1 MQWQAPLRLGNN
13 TEANQS
19 HRRTYLRFI
28 IDRQEMTSSF
38 KRPMLNSALQLHP
51 TLELV
56 GLSAG
61 REPGAVAYERCCGKS
76 VKRVSMFLWFHGG
89 RSTNLGM

>member
-1 MQWQAPLRLGNN
+1 MQWQAPQRLGSN

-28 IDRQEMTSSF
+28 IDRQEMTSFF
-38 KRPMLNSALQLHP
+38 KRPILDPALKLHP
-51 TLELV
+51 TLELM

-61 REPGAVAYERCCGKS
+61 
-76 VKRVSMFLWFHGG
+76 
-89 RSTNLGM
+89 